1 VSWEYVKLGSLVEL
15 ITKGTTPTSVGFNF
29 VDNGI
34 NFIKIESIALNGKF
48 IPSKF
53 AKINSECNS
62 SLKRSQLK
70 AGDILFS
77 IAGALGRT
85 AIVTND
91 ILPANTN
98 QALAIIRLQ
107 DERIINKEFLVR
119 VLASESIFNQVAEMK
134 GGVAQQN
141 LSLSQI
147 KDFLIPLPPL
157 STQQKIVAKL
167 DAVFAEIDKATAAA
181 ESNAKNAESL
191 FQSYLRKVFENGG
204 DDFVSKTI
212 GEVCTLRSGTTVNSS
227 LEKTEGELPY
237 LKVADM
243 NLIFN
248 QDSITTSSRFLNK
261 LDINKNSII
270 RKGSTIFPKRG
281 GAIDTNKK
289 RITDVDIA
297 VDLNIMSVYPTEKL
311 NPHLLYFF
319 FLNLDMRKLGSGAS
333 IRQINN
339 YDIEPLIINFPK
351 SLSGQIKLIN
361 VLSNLK
367 IKSENLIS
375 NYKFKKSELFLLRQ
389 SILAQAFNGEL
400 VKE

>member
-1 VSWEYVKLGSLVEL
+1 MSWEYVKLGSLVEL

-107 DERIINKEFLVR
+107 DERIINKEFLAR
-119 VLASESIFNQVAEMK
+119 VLVSESIFNQLSEMK

-157 STQQKIVAKL
+157 PIQKKIVAKL
-167 DAVFAEIDKATAAA
+167 DAIFAEIDKATAAA
-181 ESNAKNAESL
+181 KANAKNAEAL
-191 FQSYLRKVFENGG
+191 FQSYLKQIFEYELNEYVEKSIDDITLKTKNVSPEKSPLQEFTYVDVSSVSNESFKIVSTQKILGKDAPSRAKKHILENDILFATVRPTLKRIAVVPSDLTNQVASTGYVVLRASEDAFPKFIFYYLFSNNFMEQMNKLQKGASYPAVTDSDVKNQRLKVPPLEIQKYVTGKIETVFEKCSII
-204 DDFVSKTI
+204 SK
-212 GEVCTLRSGTTVNSS
+212 VNQSRVN
-227 LEKTEGELPY
+227 ELSAI
-237 LKVADM
+237 K
-243 NLIFN
+243 
-248 QDSITTSSRFLNK
+248 DSI
-261 LDINKNSII
+261 
-270 RKGSTIFPKRG
+270 
-281 GAIDTNKK
+281 
-289 RITDVDIA
+289 
-297 VDLNIMSVYPTEKL
+297 
-311 NPHLLYFF
+311 
-319 FLNLDMRKLGSGAS
+319 
-333 IRQINN
+333 
-339 YDIEPLIINFPK
+339 
-351 SLSGQIKLIN
+351 
-361 VLSNLK
+361 LK
-367 IKSENLIS
+367 
-375 NYKFKKSELFLLRQ
+375 Q
-389 SILAQAFNGEL
+389 VFNGEL